1 MQEKDKLFLKN
12 IKKTKTIV
20 TLSSIAIYLIV
31 IAVIIYKSLNINTL
45 KEYLDL
51 MFFALVIAI
60 ILRIIVRFILFELN
74 KKLMRF
80 AKGHETNVE

>member
-31 IAVIIYKSLNINTL
+31 IAIIIYKSLNINTL
-45 KEYLDL
+45 KEYLNL

>member
-45 KEYLDL
+45 KEYLNL